1 MKNKILPSVTLSAI
15 CLLVALLLASVNLLT
30 APKIRDNNDEKA
42 AKSLAE
48 VLPDRTGFTDVAIT
62 DGVPTSINM
71 IKKSSDG
78 SYVFRAVV
86 TGKSSGM
93 TVMVG
98 IDSEGKIVGTKC
110 TVNTETPRYAEAVFN
125 LTEGKDGCYVNMTED
140 TYEEVI
146 VAKSTLTS
154 RAYATAVKDA
164 LEAFNL
170 INFGSAEENC
180 NRALGTTGIT
190 FEKWFMTESITADA
204 VYYADG
210 HGVVAV
216 IDNSYIGVKNGTVVT
231 EGVSE
236 DLATVALEAYNA
248 YTGETLT
255 KIELSSAYEEIEA
268 VYKTTG
274 GNYLF
279 MLNARGWGMDG
290 DSDFASGEYIKIK
303 LVIDKDGKILSIVTL
318 SQNEGA
324 GYGDACESADYYE
337 KFIGKNELDIGDGT
351 SLSGAT
357 VTSQGYKNAIKTA
370 FTVFENLTGGNG

>member
-15 CLLVALLLASVNLLT
+15 CLLVAVLLASVNLLT
-30 APKIRDNNDEKA
+30 APIIKGNNDEKA

-48 VLPDRTGFTDVAIT
+48 VLPGGTGFTDVTIT
-62 DGVPTSINM
+62 DGIPDSIDM

-78 SYVFRAVV
+78 GYVFRAVV

-93 TVMVG
+93 TVMIG
-98 IDSEGKIVGTKC
+98 IDSEGKIAGTKC
-110 TVNTETPRYAEAVFN
+110 TVNTETPRYAEPVFG
-125 LTEGKDGCYVNMTED
+125 LTEGENGCYVNMTEE

-170 INFGSAEENC
+170 INFGSAEKNC
-180 NRALGTTGIT
+180 NRALGTSGVT

-216 IDNSYIGVKNGTVVT
+216 IDNTYIGVKNGTVVT
-231 EGVSE
+231 EGMSE
-236 DLATVALEAYNA
+236 DLAAVALEAYNA

-279 MLNARGWGMDG
+279 MLNARGWGKDG

-318 SQNEGA
+318 SQNEGE
-324 GYGDACESADYYE
+324 GYGDACEKPDYYE
-337 KFIGKNELDIGDGT
+337 KFIGKNEAGLDDVT